1 MLQAIVKFP
10 SYNSYSLNNTVKG
23 YIKFI
28 QYDNSNNV
36 LVEVNLSGLPPGI
49 HGFHIHE
56 NSIKQIYIEDL
67 KKGKVVKNLCDT
79 LGGHF
84 NPFNVNHGSYKCNT
98 TRHAGDLINNLEVD
112 NFGNIHIR
120 FLDSLIS
127 LNTND
132 INCILNKSIVIH
144 ESPDDEGLPG
154 LNALIENKILNNKE
168 KESLKTGNAGKR
180 IACGNITYLYYN

>member
-10 SYNSYSLNNTVKG
+10 SYNSYSVDNKVNG

-28 QYDNSNNV
+28 QCVNMNNV

-56 NSIKQIYIEDL
+56 HPIKQEFIEEL
-67 KKGKVVKNLCDT
+67 QKGKTIKNLCNT

-84 NPFNVNHGSYKCNT
+84 NPFNVNHGSYRYNT
-98 TRHAGDLINNLEVD
+98 VRHAGDLINNLQVD
-112 NFGNIHIR
+112 SSGKVNII
-120 FLDSLIS
+120 FADSLIS
-127 LNTND
+127 LNKYD
-132 INCILNKSIVIH
+132 VNCILNKSIVIH

-154 LNALIENKILNNKE
+154 LNAFMENKKLNNKE

-180 IACGNITYLYYN
+180 IACGNITLIN